1 MYFREIAIIT
11 LFIFF
16 IHLAELDSKMQYFAA
31 MHECSTLVYII
42 NKQTLLELNYP
53 SWNDQAVNNFF

>member
-31 MHECSTLVYII
+31 MHDCFSFKGLRYSCYNERMKKHKIVKETR
-42 NKQTLLELNYP
+42 
-53 SWNDQAVNNFF
+53 